1 MDDDADAKMILTAPS
16 PDNWKRPSGYRR
28 ITMAGSAFGQ
38 SERLQP
44 HIEQSSRPG
53 PEPSSVD
60 ADVYIWHYALL
71 VVHAKKEEEVSSCTS
86 SHTEIDELG
95 SAIRC
100 RLNGASLKPSVLSRC
115 VDIPSL
121 VRASVGTSPGQPG
134 ARSAAAGG
142 SSAQR
147 SRAAAHDSDA
157 GA

>member
-121 VRASVGTSPGQPG
+121 VACFRRNEPG
-134 ARSAAAGG
+134 STWSTLG
-142 SSAQR
+142 SSWRKLSAEKP
-147 SRAAAHDSDA
+147 SSCA
-157 GA
+157 